1 MKVSSFLL
9 TCFVAIALTA
19 CGDDDNETKPVEPS
33 KKAETV
39 LPIVKEYSQEEFSAL
54 FVGGLWQRTAIHDVY
69 ADGKT
74 GDNILS
80 WLDGMGAIAFYA
92 KSANEL
98 RYHVSIIDP
107 TEPDV
112 NTDVTFSY
120 ANQNALTIDRNIING
135 DKGATAYTVLEVNDS
150 IMRLLGP
157 AYPQKREPE
166 AVNGLYIFHRLS
178 KDDAETTL
186 EKWDKGEKW

>member
-1 MKVSSFLL
+1 M
-9 TCFVAIALTA
+9 
-19 CGDDDNETKPVEPS
+19 
-33 KKAETV
+33 
-39 LPIVKEYSQEEFSAL
+39 
-54 FVGGLWQRTAIHDVY
+54 
-69 ADGKT
+69 
-74 GDNILS
+74 LS

-107 TEPDV
+107 TVPDV

-178 KDDAETTL
+178 KDEAETTL
-186 EKWDKGEKW
+186 DKWDKGEKW